1 MISKRQ
7 EKVIDYLKHLMTL
20 CTGSLGLLVTFFDR
34 IAINQSGAPRQ
45 ASWLVGFAIVSFLAS
60 LLALMCCHTW
70 LVLHYGVTTSRKQ
83 SRWLGAGLLIGWV
96 MFFLG
101 LLGLGSF
108 GIINLL

>member
-20 CTGSLGLLVTFFDR
+20 CTGALGLLITFFDK
-34 IAINQSGAPRQ
+34 IAVKESGVVRQSPA
-45 ASWLVGFAIVSFLAS
+45 LVGFAIVCFLVSLFS
-60 LLALMCCHTW
+60 LLCCHTR
-70 LVLHYGVTTSRKQ
+70 LVLHYGTPANRKQ
-83 SRWLGAGLLIGWV
+83 SGWLGAGLVIGWV

-108 GIINLL
+108 GLINLP